1 MVLIFLMLAFLHQ
14 AAAVADTVNTNEYFM
29 NGYLKT
35 TKNAARN
42 FQEALYNC
50 QEFYR
55 SPMDGTIN
63 KKILEFMKKFH
74 CGVSDDLC
82 NFSLNG
88 GYWIKRHRERF
99 FLVQQWRN
107 KI

>member
-1 MVLIFLMLAFLHQ
+1 MVLIFLMLALLHQ

-50 QEFYR
+50 
-55 SPMDGTIN
+55 
-63 KKILEFMKKFH
+63 
-74 CGVSDDLC
+74 
-82 NFSLNG
+82 
-88 GYWIKRHRERF
+88 
-99 FLVQQWRN
+99 
-107 KI
+107 